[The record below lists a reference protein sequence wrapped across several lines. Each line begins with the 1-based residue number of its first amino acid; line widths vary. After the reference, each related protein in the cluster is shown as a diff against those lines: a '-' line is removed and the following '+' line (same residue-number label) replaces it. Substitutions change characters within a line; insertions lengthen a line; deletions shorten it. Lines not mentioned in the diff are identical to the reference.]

1 MRECE
6 WQFRESER
14 RRRWRR
20 RRDTSKRSAER
31 SVQWMCRFLLPF
43 KREIMNNYRSPVSLR
58 DCFGGCQLSRGFR
71 RRRPGRPVRRFE
83 IENGKSGKVQLNAW
97 TVRQQATQRIG
108 GGEAK
113 GEFSRAV
120 ATQSTAIGRTAA
132 VIHSV
137 DCPRVDGTSC
147 TVAALHCQF
156 DTFSISRSYVLR
168 YSRIRRGISEGLRKR

>member
-20 RRDTSKRSAER
+20 RRDTSKRSAKR

-83 IENGKSGKVQLNAW
+83 IENGKSGKVQLNA
-97 TVRQQATQRIG
+97 RMMHGEATGNATHRRRRGERRIFSSCCHAVYCDRTDG
-108 GGEAK
+108 GG
-113 GEFSRAV
+113 
-120 ATQSTAIGRTAA
+120 
-132 VIHSV
+132 
-137 DCPRVDGTSC
+137 DPLC
-147 TVAALHCQF
+147 
-156 DTFSISRSYVLR
+156 
-168 YSRIRRGISEGLRKR
+168 GLSAC